1 MKLILLLVASLSS
14 ICFAETFYVALPMLP
29 EVNPIIN
36 QVNVG
41 NYIGSHL
48 YYPLFERN
56 NDGKF
61 TSVFLDIDKSKSL
74 DTKFDS
80 YELCLKKNIKFS
92 DNTPIE
98 VTDLINSIQSFA
110 DMYPQSLPLK
120 RIKKVNSDCI
130 NLYLAKSFPGL
141 FGKLT
146 GMASTVLRSKDIKA
160 PFPIGLGPYF
170 IQAKSDNELVLK
182 SATDSSIRFDKIHFK
197 LIKKS
202 TDDISKFSDI
212 NQLPPNKERDD
223 KFPGVATDAPSL
235 KIYSFVLNI
244 SNSRLRNEIRAYL
257 EEENWEQI
265 FGLTLTKSNYFLP
278 WLKSNYPITNPK
290 KHQKIK
296 NKIPFLIPNF
306 YDIKKIESIV
316 KNSFLSELIFVKS
329 LPANEFPI
337 WAFSG
342 KEYIGLMGFD
352 SSGSMSSLE
361 GDFSIYFESFFS
373 KKNRIISIPVL
384 HVKKLVAKSMDPK
397 LNIVERL
404 ELMKNAEKY
413 LSDQDYISPLGKVKR
428 TFLYPSDIKINEWY
442 DFLSGIPRI
451 DRIK

>member
-1 MKLILLLVASLSS
+1 MRLILLLAASLSS

-29 EVNPIIN
+29 EINPITN

-41 NYIGSHL
+41 NYIGAHL

-56 NDGKF
+56 QDGKF
-61 TSVFLDIDKSKSL
+61 NSVFLDIDKSRSL
-74 DTKFDS
+74 DAKFDR
-80 YELCLKKNIKFS
+80 YELCLKKNVKFS
-92 DNTPIE
+92 DNTAVE
-98 VTDLINSIQSFA
+98 VADLISSIQAFA
-110 DMYPQSLPLK
+110 DMYPQSLPLRK
-120 RIKKVNSDCI
+120 IKNVTADCI
-130 NLYLAKSFPGL
+130 NLYLEKSFPGL

-160 PFPIGLGPYF
+160 PFPIGLGSYY
-170 IQAKSDNELVLK
+170 IEAKSDDELVLK
-182 SATDSSIRFDKIHFK
+182 SIKDSSVRFDKIHFK

-223 KFPGVATDAPSL
+223 KFPGVATDAPSF
-235 KIYSFVLNI
+235 KIYSFVLNVKKPQ
-244 SNSRLRNEIRAYL
+244 LRDEIRAYL
-257 EEENWEQI
+257 EEQNWDKI
-265 FGLTLTKSNYFLP
+265 FGLTLSKSNYFLP
-278 WLKSNYPITNPK
+278 WLKSNYPITNQK
-290 KHQKIK
+290 KHKKIK

-373 KKNRIISIPVL
+373 KENRIISKPLLRI
-384 HVKKLVAKSMDPK
+384 KNLVEKSMDPK
-397 LNIVERL
+397 LSSFERL

-428 TFLYPSDIKINEWY
+428 TFLYPSDIKISEWY